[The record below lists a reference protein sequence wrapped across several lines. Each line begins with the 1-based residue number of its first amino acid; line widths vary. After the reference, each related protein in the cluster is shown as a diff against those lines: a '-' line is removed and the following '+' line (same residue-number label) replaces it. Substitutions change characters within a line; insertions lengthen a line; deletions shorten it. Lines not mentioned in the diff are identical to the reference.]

1 MPRRISSTKPR
12 SNERLLVSNHS
23 LEEREVWAA
32 NDIVRY
38 MDAWTII
45 LMLGATAIWTAMVF
59 AVAWRIRL
67 MRAEGLEPPRAVKPG
82 GT

>member
-1 MPRRISSTKPR
+1 
-12 SNERLLVSNHS
+12 V
-23 LEEREVWAA
+23 A

-45 LMLGATAIWTAMVF
+45 LMLGATAIWTTMVV

-67 MRAEGLEPPRAVKPG
+67 VRAEGLEPPRAVKPN

>member
-1 MPRRISSTKPR
+1 MTSS
-12 SNERLLVSNHS
+12 VS
-23 LEEREVWAA
+23 
-32 NDIVRY
+32 